1 MADIY
6 VLIRVYCGKWRKE
19 KDAVT
24 INPTFDE
31 SGYYSIFERA
41 IASVKANKDSYC
53 DGNVIIIIN
62 DDTLLNDN
70 FNSHEQKVKNLLSD
84 NGFGDFLGNLYY
96 FKSNGVGSAYATYL
110 IRKHFTEI
118 ALHEQDI
125 AITLD
130 QDDTLHP
137 KAVKS
142 IAARMPENGI
152 TISGFKIKDH
162 KNLDITNDGGR
173 LHNWVVLKNRFT
185 QSKRRLFSKYQK
197 KSFLE
202 NPPLPSYKV
211 PKYLALKRRKR
222 KEKRSLSR
230 AKSSW
235 RSDFEYASTLG
246 WTKSYT
252 KAVMDLYIHDLTTFL
267 NNNRCGV
274 ESYFREH
281 KAYEDFLDFYVL
293 LYAHVKVG
301 WVASKTHTYYKQEDS
316 ITSNPNLEDFLN
328 HRTAS
333 LLTLIDLT
341 YDKQSV
347 LREDS
352 EYHLL
357 RFLTIKLIQIETI
370 LKKYRHEFMNEGK
383 DALGAFT
390 IHTHEGFFINKL
402 CRLAL
407 GENRGKKD
415 KDLFRFE
422 KTSRSGQTASNF
434 SQLFSHAN
442 EIKEYGLHLKNSDL
456 RYVIRECVDAESRMG
471 HVKYD
476 FNSNDENL
484 DKRYDKKSTPAQH
497 RYKVTRLSIY
507 LLGAFSLGLLVVY
520 FWPCINKCWTWVPPK
535 IIDRIQL
542 VDVLI
547 PLLVAILTFSLNE
560 LSKLKI
566 LAIEEDNQ
574 KKLYYSEFEDLIRH
588 LEANFKVMAELRHD
602 ITDGKTPADIHFEN
616 LKWPITSCLFS
627 DEMSKII
634 GRDKVDDFARLKV
647 NLRNINNSA
656 EWLSKVFGNKSL
668 SKAHQQECLD
678 WEMTRYFGYLLNFY
692 YMKENNFSFPS
703 LWQLDEFIEA
713 SAQKNKL
720 SSLFIYERNPGKRAY
735 ITTKYIERYLNDR
748 REKRC
753 VILQ

>member
-6 VLIRVYCGKWRKE
+6 VLIRVYCGKWRRE
-19 KDAVT
+19 NGLVLT
-24 INPTFDE
+24 NPGFDE
-31 SGYYSIFERA
+31 TGYYTMLDRA
-41 IASVKANKDSYC
+41 IASVKDNKDSYQ
-53 DGNVIIIIN
+53 DGKISIIVN
-62 DDTLLNDN
+62 DDTLNNND
-70 FNSHEQKVKNLLSD
+70 FKSHENRVRQLLD
-84 NGFGDFLGNLYY
+84 NNGFCESNGNLHY
-96 FKSNGVGSAYATYL
+96 FLSNGAGSAYATYF
-110 IRKHFTEI
+110 IRKLFTEI
-118 ALHEQDI
+118 ACNEQDI
-125 AITLD
+125 AIMLD
-130 QDDTLHP
+130 QDDTLFP
-137 KAVKS
+137 KAAKN
-142 IAARMPENGI
+142 IADRMPESGI
-152 TISGFKIKDH
+152 TISCFKISNY
-162 KNLDITNDGGR
+162 KNLDITNDGGC

-185 QSKRRLFSKYQK
+185 QSKRRLFSEYQK

-202 NPPLPSYKV
+202 NNPLPSWKV
-211 PKYLALKRRKR
+211 FKYVVTRWRRH
-222 KEKRSLSR
+222 KEKRRLAC
-230 AKSSW
+230 AKSFM

-246 WTKSYT
+246 WSKSYT
-252 KAVMDLYIHDLTTFL
+252 KAIMDLYIHDLTTFL
-267 NNNRCGV
+267 DNNRCGA
-274 ESYFREH
+274 ESYFKAH

-293 LYAHVKVG
+293 LYTHVKVG
-301 WVASKTHTYYKQEDS
+301 WVANKTHTYYKQEDS

-333 LLTLIDLT
+333 LLSLIDLV
-341 YDKQSV
+341 YDKKSV
-347 LREDS
+347 LREDC

-383 DALGAFT
+383 DTFGVFSIL
-390 IHTHEGFFINKL
+390 THEGFFINKL

-407 GENRGKKD
+407 GENRGEKD

-422 KTSRSGQTASNF
+422 NTSRSGQTKSNF
-434 SQLFSHAN
+434 SKLFAHAN
-442 EIKEYGLHLKNSDL
+442 EIKEYGLHLNNSDL
-456 RYVIRECVDAESRMG
+456 RYVMRECVDAESRMN

-476 FNSNDENL
+476 YSLNDEDL

-497 RYKVTRLSIY
+497 RYKVTRLSI
-507 LLGAFSLGLLVVY
+507 LAIGAISLGLLFAY
-520 FWPCINKCWTWVPPK
+520 FCPFIYDYWTWVPPR
-535 IIDRIQL
+535 IIERIQL

-566 LAIEEDNQ
+566 LAIEENNQ

-588 LEANFKVMAELRHD
+588 LEANFKVMAELRNEL
-602 ITDGKTPADIHFEN
+602 TKGKTPADIHFDN

-720 SSLFIYERNPGKRAY
+720 SSLFIYEKDPKKRAK
-735 ITTKYIERYLNDR
+735 ITTMYIERYLNDR

>member
-6 VLIRVYCGKWRKE
+6 VLIRVYCGKWRRE

-24 INPTFDE
+24 INPMFDE
-31 SGYYSIFERA
+31 PGYYSMLERA

-70 FNSHEQKVKNLLSD
+70 FNSHEQKVKSLLSD
-84 NGFGDFLGNLYY
+84 NGFGDFWGNLYY

-118 ALHEQDI
+118 ALHAQDI

-130 QDDTLHP
+130 QDDTLFP
-137 KAVKS
+137 KAAKS

-152 TISGFKIKDH
+152 TISRFKIRDH

-173 LHNWVVLKNRFT
+173 LHNRVVLKNRFT
-185 QSKRRLFSKYQK
+185 P
-197 KSFLE
+197 KSF
-202 NPPLPSYKV
+202 
-211 PKYLALKRRKR
+211 
-222 KEKRSLSR
+222 
-230 AKSSW
+230 W
-235 RSDFEYASTLG
+235 RSEFEYASTLG

-252 KAVMDLYIHDLTTFL
+252 KAIMDLYIHDLTTFL
-267 NNNRCGV
+267 DNNRCGA
-274 ESYFREH
+274 ESYFKAH

-293 LYAHVKVG
+293 LYTHVKVG
-301 WVASKTHTYYKQEDS
+301 WVANKTHTYYKQEDS

-341 YDKQSV
+341 YDKQST

-383 DALGAFT
+383 DALAVFS

-415 KDLFRFE
+415 KDLFLFE
-422 KTSRSGQTASNF
+422 KTSRSDQTASNF
-434 SQLFSHAN
+434 SKLFSHAN

-456 RYVIRECVDAESRMG
+456 RYVLRECVDAESRMG
-471 HVKYD
+471 LVKYD
-476 FNSNDENL
+476 FNSNDEDL
-484 DKRYDKKSTPAQH
+484 DKRYDKKSTPAEH
-497 RYKVTRLSIY
+497 RYKVTRLSI
-507 LLGAFSLGLLVVY
+507 LAIGAISLGLLFAY
-520 FWPCINKCWTWVPPK
+520 FCPFIYDYWTWVPPK
-535 IIDRIQL
+535 IIERIQL

-566 LAIEEDNQ
+566 LAIQENNQ

-588 LEANFKVMAELRHD
+588 LEANFKVMAELRNEL
-602 ITDGKTPADIHFEN
+602 TKGKTPADIHFDN

-656 EWLSKVFGNKSL
+656 EWLSREFGNKSL

-720 SSLFIYERNPGKRAY
+720 SSLFIYEKNPEKRAK
-735 ITTKYIERYLNDR
+735 ITTRYIERYLNDR

>member
-19 KDAVT
+19 KGCVT
-24 INPTFDE
+24 INPKFDE
-31 SGYYSIFERA
+31 PGYYSMLERA
-41 IASVKANKDSYC
+41 ITSVKVNMNSYH
-53 DGNVIIIIN
+53 GGKITIIIN
-62 DDTLLNDN
+62 DDTLFNDD
-70 FNSHEQKVKNLLSD
+70 FILHEEKVKRLLAD
-84 NGFGDFLGNLYY
+84 NGFCEFLGNLHYY
-96 FKSNGVGSAYATYL
+96 KSDGAGSAYATYL
-110 IRKHFTEI
+110 IRQYFIEI
-118 ALHEQDI
+118 AHNEQDI

-130 QDDTLHP
+130 QDDALYP
-137 KAVKS
+137 KAAKN
-142 IAARMPENGI
+142 IADRMPESGI
-152 TISGFKIKDH
+152 TISRFKIRNH

-173 LHNWVVLKNRFT
+173 LHNWVVLKNRFS
-185 QSKRRLFSKYQK
+185 QSKRCLFSKYQK

-202 NPPLPSYKV
+202 NAPLPSCKGLQYFVIKWRRHCE
-211 PKYLALKRRKR
+211 KRR
-222 KEKRSLSR
+222 LAR
-230 AKSSW
+230 AKSVW

-246 WTKSYT
+246 WSKSYT
-252 KAVMDLYIHDLTTFL
+252 KAVMELYIKNLKDFL
-267 NNNRCGV
+267 DNNRCSV
-274 ESYFREH
+274 ESYFKQH

-293 LYAHVKVG
+293 LYANVKVG
-301 WVASKTHTYYKQEDS
+301 WIASRTHTYFKQEDS

-333 LLTLIDLT
+333 LLTLIDMA
-341 YDKQSV
+341 YNKQSL

-370 LKKYRHEFMNEGK
+370 LKKYRHEFMDEGK
-383 DALGAFT
+383 DGFGIFS

-407 GENRGKKD
+407 GENRGEKD
-415 KDLFRFE
+415 KELFRYE
-422 KTSRSGQTASNF
+422 KTSRCGQTASNF
-434 SQLFSHAN
+434 SKLFSRAN
-442 EIKEYGLHLKNSDL
+442 GIREYGLHLKNTDL
-456 RYVIRECVDAESRMG
+456 RYVMRECVDAESQMN

-476 FNSNDENL
+476 FNANDENL
-484 DKRYDKKSTPAQH
+484 DKRYDKKLTPAQH
-497 RYKVTRLSIY
+497 RYKATRLSIY
-507 LLGAFSLGLLVVY
+507 ILGACSIGLLFAY
-520 FWPCINKCWTWVPPK
+520 FWPCINRCWTWVPPT
-535 IIDRIQL
+535 IIDRIKL

-566 LAIEEDNQ
+566 QAIEEDNQ

-588 LEANFKVMAELRHD
+588 LEANFKVMAELRND
-602 ITDGKTPADIHFEN
+602 LIEGKTPADIHFDN

-656 EWLSKVFGNKSL
+656 EWLSDIFSNKPL
-668 SKAHQQECLD
+668 DKERQQACLD

-720 SSLFIYERNPGKRAY
+720 SLLFIYEKNPDKRTAL
-735 ITTKYIERYLNDR
+735 TTMYIERYLNDR
-748 REKRC
+748 REKRS
-753 VILQ
+753 VILY